1 MQADKAALREFAH
14 WALLVVLGLNLRPIL
29 SSVSPLLM
37 DIRADTGMSFQ
48 SSAWLTS
55 LPVICMGLVA
65 LLGVR
70 VQARVGERYGVALGL
85 TLILGACLWRFYGAH
100 APSLLATA
108 LL

>member
-1 MQADKAALREFAH
+1 MQADKAAFREFAH

-55 LPVICMGLVA
+55 
-65 LLGVR
+65 
-70 VQARVGERYGVALGL
+70 ERL
-85 TLILGACLWRFYGAH
+85 TASRR
-100 APSLLATA
+100 T
-108 LL
+108 

>member
-1 MQADKAALREFAH
+1 MRPDKSALARFAQ
-14 WALLVVLGLNLRPIL
+14 WALLIILGLNLRPIL
-29 SSVSPLLM
+29 SSISPLLLA
-37 DIRADTGMSFQ
+37 IRDSTGMSFQ